1 MNILLTGGTGYI
13 GSHTSLAFHNENNN
27 IILYDNLTNS
37 NQVVNNK
44 LSTITGKIFPFIEGD
59 IRDTQKLIK
68 TFVDYKVEAVIHLA
82 GKKSVAES
90 VKNPIDYYDNNV
102 GGTIS
107 LLKAI
112 QFTKL
117 KNLVFS
123 SSATV
128 YGEPQY
134 LPIDEYHPMKPT
146 NPYGRSKLQ
155 IEKILYDFTKT
166 NPDFKVACLRYFNPV
181 GAHKSGLIGENP
193 KGKPNNL
200 MPYITQVAIGKH
212 PNLNIF
218 GNDYNTHDGTGI
230 RDYIHVMDVAE
241 GHLAGLK
248 FINKTRGWHAIN
260 LGSGKGFTV
269 LQLLKTFETATNK
282 VIPYAFNQRRLGDV
296 ESCFAEVSKAKQ
308 DLKWNAKRS
317 LSEMC
322 SSAWKFEMLKLES
335 SR

>member
-27 IILYDNLTNS
+27 VILYDNLTNS

-134 LPIDEYHPMKPT
+134 LPLDEDHPMNPT
-146 NPYGRSKLQ
+146 SPYGRSKLQ

-166 NPDFKVACLRYFNPV
+166 NPRFNVACLRYFNPV

-193 KGKPNNL
+193 KGTPNNL
-200 MPYITQVAIGKH
+200 MPYITQVAAGKH

-218 GNDYNTHDGTGI
+218 GNDYNTHDGTGV
-230 RDYIHVMDVAE
+230 RDYIHVMDIAE

-248 FINKTRGWHAIN
+248 FIIKKKGWHSIN
-260 LGSGKGFTV
+260 LGSGKGFSV
-269 LQLLKTFETATNK
+269 LDLLKTFETATNK
-282 VIPYAFNQRRLGDV
+282 VIPYTFNKRRLGDV
-296 ESCFAEVSKAKQ
+296 ESCFAEVRKAKQ
-308 DLKWNAKRS
+308 NLNWEAKRS
-317 LSEMC
+317 LNEMC
-322 SSAWKFEMLKLES
+322 SSAWKFESSNLENS
-335 SR
+335 H